1 MSFSCVQIYA
11 ASLVEAVNLDGGSA
25 AHGSW
30 WLRGSLDRKAP
41 GLLEPNPSSPDRT
54 GRACRVIR
62 KGGWRNPLL
71 SLRMILPRRHGDTET
86 RRHGDRSSR
95 VSLRCA
101 LLRVSVPPW
110 QIIRSRS
117 LSLLFSCGQIYAAR
131 LVGAFNLGGGSAALG
146 FPWALPCAW
155 IRLRLETLR
164 HLFLN
169 SGMLATTRRA
179 RCALTVNCSPDLF
192 MPAPNAFHHPK
203 TLSSPTRQEG
213 CGPS

>member
-1 MSFSCVQIYA
+1 MRA
-11 ASLVEAVNLDGGSA
+11 NLCGELG
-25 AHGSW
+25 
-30 WLRGSLDRKAP
+30 RGRQL
-41 GLLEPNPSSPDRT
+41 
-54 GRACRVIR
+54 
-62 KGGWRNPLL
+62 GWRLG
-71 SLRMILPRRHGDTET
+71 RPRIVVAEGIPRSKSARAPRTQSQFTGSDGSRVSCHQEGWLAQSASVLTDDFATET

-146 FPWALPCAW
+146 FPWALPYAW